1 MFKGIIAFV
10 VLFVI
15 LVVGRML
22 WQEMTSAEKWDLTKI
37 MIRSIITSL
46 VVIAI
51 LTCIV
56 VLF

>member
-1 MFKGIIAFV
+1 MIKGIVAFV

-22 WQEMTSAEKWDLTKI
+22 LQEMTSAEKWDLTKI
-37 MIRSIITSL
+37 MIRSIITSV

-51 LTCIV
+51 LTFIV

>member
-1 MFKGIIAFV
+1 MIKGIVAFV
-10 VLFVI
+10 ALFVI
-15 LVVGRML
+15 LAVGRML
-22 WQEMTSAEKWDLTKI
+22 LQEMTSAEKWDLTKI

-51 LTCIV
+51 LTFIV